1 MISKFV
7 KLLAVALLV
16 VSCSKK
22 NDNLSELV
30 INTQEGPVTYYLE
43 TALTKDQMAKGL
55 MDRKELRAD
64 SGMIFV
70 LQGQEDIAMWMKDTY
85 IPLDMVFI
93 SKQGKV
99 IAVYKTSN
107 GSKYT
112 MTCLCI
118 LSIVSNDAPTIVFS
132 IGIPF
137 ALNNFDILNDLGTI
151 LLYLIDTMGAV
162 NVSRLFQV
170 LIADLIDC
178 FSFSIFSH
186 VTFPLPSI
194 R

>member
-7 KLLAVALLV
+7 KLLAVALLI

-70 LQGQEDIAMWMKDTY
+70 LQGQEDIAMWMRDTY

-99 IAVYKTSN
+99 IAVYEN
-107 GSKYT
+107 AEP
-112 MTCLCI
+112 
-118 LSIVSNDAPTIVFS
+118 LSTN
-132 IGIPF
+132 
-137 ALNNFDILNDLGTI
+137 
-151 LLYLIDTMGAV
+151 LIRPKITEPLGAV
-162 NVSRLFQV
+162 IELNGGDIKKNGIKVGDSVKNEYLK
-170 LIADLIDC
+170 
-178 FSFSIFSH
+178 
-186 VTFPLPSI
+186 
-194 R
+194 